1 MKLHWGLRKELSG
14 SGKGERERKN
24 GIFGSKKSNQDLWK
38 KENALV
44 ALDHVSFAVD
54 KGEFIAVTGASG
66 SGKSTLLHLLGTMD
80 EPQEG
85 EVFLR
90 EKIS

>member
-1 MKLHWGLRKELSG
+1 M
-14 SGKGERERKN
+14 
-24 GIFGSKKSNQDLWK
+24 
-38 KENALV
+38 V

-85 EVFLR
+85 EVFFEGEDILKLKKR
-90 EKIS
+90 NRKRYFDVDRLALYFRNITLCQSSM